1 MGTDV
6 YLCQSRP
13 VSTPVLSGPILTPGS
28 GSRPSQV
35 VYPVLS
41 LGAPTLCPVPMDS
54 RGWGWGMCRPWT
66 GSPVPGTR
74 FLSLPPL
81 WSGHLG
87 PDPWESWVSQGWA
100 SMGTA
105 VSALC
110 SWYFSGIS
118 RTQAQQLL
126 LSPPNA
132 PGAFLVRPSESSH
145 GDYSLSG
152 TRVPL
157 TLGWW
162 LSQGVPA
169 PSPPWAQWYRS
180 LG

>member
-1 MGTDV
+1 MSICARVG
-6 YLCQSRP
+6 
-13 VSTPVLSGPILTPGS
+13 
-28 GSRPSQV
+28 
-35 VYPVLS
+35 LS
-41 LGAPTLCPVPMDS
+41 LPLFFQAPFSPQAPAAGPPRLSIWPPPCAQSPWTPEAGP
-54 RGWGWGMCRPWT
+54 WGWGMCRPWT

-74 FLSLPPL
+74 FFSLPPA

-118 RTQAQQLL
+118 QTQAQQLL